1 MKLFTILT
9 SLILIVPNGPAGAQA
24 RKASSLAELAVYT
37 APDRE
42 QILVSGAKKEGKV
55 VWYTSL
61 AGDSYKELARAFEA
75 KYGVPVESYRGTSK
89 ELTAKILAESQAK
102 RFLMDALESSPPL
115 LMLMRAMNLLTP
127 YNLPYLAKYSAE
139 TKEEAGKGSVY
150 WVSDRESYMGLS
162 YNKNKLSANA
172 VPKNYDGLLNPALK
186 GKMGIVTSDTGP
198 RTIGAM
204 LKVKGEEYVKK
215 LGQQEISL
223 HAISGRAI
231 LDLVISGELELSPTT
246 FRNHALVAIE
256 QKAPIGWVAMDVVPA
271 NAGAAALPIQAP
283 HPHAAVLLVDF
294 ILGPDGQKILEK
306 FEYGSAT
313 KDYGFK
319 RWYPEKGLTVE
330 QYEKEID
337 RWEKLVRELG
347 RK

>member
-1 MKLFTILT
+1 MKLLSILT
-9 SLILIVPNGPAGAQA
+9 FLVLVLPNAPASAQG
-24 RKASSLAELAVYT
+24 KPSSLAQLAVYSG
-37 APDRE
+37 ADRE
-42 QILVSGAKKEGKV
+42 QILISGAKKEGKV

-61 AGDSYKELARAFEA
+61 AGASYKELARAFEV

-89 ELTAKILAESQAK
+89 ELTAKILAEAQAK
-102 RFLMDALESSPPL
+102 RFLMDTLESSPPL

-127 YNLPYLAKYSAE
+127 YNVPYLAKYPAE
-139 TKEEAGKGSVY
+139 SREDAGKGLLF

-162 YNKNKLSANA
+162 YNKNKLAANA

-186 GKMGIVTSDTGP
+186 GKMGFVTSDTGP

-204 LKVKGEEYVKK
+204 LKVKGEEFVKK
-215 LGQQEISL
+215 LSQQEIIL

-231 LDLVISGELELSPTT
+231 LDLVISGEIELSPTT

-271 NAGAAALPIQAP
+271 NAGASALPIQAP

-294 ILGPDGQKILEK
+294 ILSPDGQQILEK
-306 FEYGSAT
+306 FEYGSAA

-319 RWYPEKGLTVE
+319 RWYPEKGLTIE
-330 QYEKEID
+330 QYEKESD
-337 RWEKLVRELG
+337 RWEKLLRDLG